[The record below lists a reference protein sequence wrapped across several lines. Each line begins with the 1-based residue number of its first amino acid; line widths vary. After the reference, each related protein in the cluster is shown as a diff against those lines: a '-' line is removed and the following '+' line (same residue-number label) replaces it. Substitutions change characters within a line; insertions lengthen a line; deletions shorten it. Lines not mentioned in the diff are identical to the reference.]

1 MSSKKENNRKIRG
14 ELQDTTNTG
23 VHGGR
28 NKQINKSSVG
38 VSRERKNIVTLN
50 GPLQHKNHY

>member
-14 ELQDTTNTG
+14 ELQDTRNPG

-38 VSRERKNIVTLN
+38 VSRELKNVVTLN
-50 GPLQHKNHY
+50 GRLQHKNHC